1 MPELSIAMTKST
13 RATKPGAAITSGDR
27 SPTRSAQPKSPSNRI
42 GFPELLKRLSPKR
55 FPAQVAASIGDK
67 FGERLH
73 FIDAN

>member
-42 GFPELLKRLSPKR
+42 GFPDS
-55 FPAQVAASIGDK
+55 
-67 FGERLH
+67 
-73 FIDAN
+73 